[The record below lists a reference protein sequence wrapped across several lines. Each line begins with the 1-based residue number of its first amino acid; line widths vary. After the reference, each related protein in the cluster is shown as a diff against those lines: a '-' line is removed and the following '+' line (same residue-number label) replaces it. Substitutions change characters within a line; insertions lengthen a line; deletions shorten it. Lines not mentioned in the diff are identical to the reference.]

1 MTLREAIRVLVEE
14 EHIGDF
20 VYNVRERTYED
31 TSYKGNSWDH
41 PRVKRFSD
49 AVTAL
54 EIWLKNE
61 EQRGV

>member
-1 MTLREAIRVLVEE
+1 MTLRTAIKILVEE

-20 VYNVRERTYED
+20 VYNVRERALD
-31 TSYKGNSWDH
+31 DSNYKGNSWDH

-54 EIWLKNE
+54 EIWLANE
-61 EQRGV
+61 NNNV